1 MHQFKNIMLF
11 GASGGIGQA
20 IRAYIESQVS
30 YDHLWIGSRNP
41 LKSAEAKTHPF
52 VFSIDDEKT
61 IEEAVKKACD
71 HGALDLVIVATGLL
85 SNGSDI
91 TPEKNLRDLKLGQLE
106 EYFKV
111 NTIGPSLIAK
121 HTIPKLNKTNKSV
134 FAALSAR
141 VGSISDNRIG
151 GWYGYRSSKAALNM
165 MLKCSAIE
173 VARRNK
179 NAIIVGL
186 HPGTVDTN
194 LSKPFQANVPD
205 HQLFSPE
212 KSAEYLMNVVVSL
225 KADQTGKVFAWDA
238 QEIDA

>member
-20 IRAYIESQVS
+20 IRCYIESQFS
-30 YDHLWIGSRNP
+30 YDRLWIGSRTP
-41 LKSAEAKTHPF
+41 LKSTEANTHPF
-52 VFSIDDEKT
+52 VFSFDDEKT

-71 HGALDLVIVATGLL
+71 HGPLDLVIVATGLL
-85 SNGSDI
+85 SNGAGI
-91 TPEKNLRDLKLGQLE
+91 TPEKNLRDLHLGQLE
-106 EYFKV
+106 EYFRV

-121 HTIPKLNKTNKSV
+121 YTIPKLNKTNRSV

-141 VGSISDNRIG
+141 VGSISDNRLG

-173 VARRNK
+173 AARRNK
-179 NAIIVGL
+179 NAVIVGL
-186 HPGTVDTN
+186 HPGTVDTK
-194 LSKPFQANVPD
+194 LSKPFQGNVPD

-212 KSAEYLMNVVVSL
+212 KSAEYLMNVIISL
-225 KADQTGKVFAWDA
+225 KPDHTGKVFAWDG